1 MRAQV
6 VFPDGCIRLEPGRHV
21 RREVLVRNLGLAA
34 DRFMFEVVGA
44 AASWTTLDPPVLAL
58 GPEATGRIAV
68 HFHPPRAAHVRAG
81 TVPFGLLTT
90 SAQEAAG
97 PVVEKLLEVGRF
109 TDTVAELI
117 PRCVRRASATFHLT
131 VANRGND
138 TVRVSVR
145 GWDPA
150 DALQVECVP
159 TRLTVFPGTT
169 AQSGI
174 RVRSTRRRW
183 RGSPVAQP
191 FQIVVDT
198 GADIPLIVGGELV
211 HRPILPA

>member
-6 VFPDGCIRLEPGRHV
+6 VLPDGCIRLEPGRRV
-21 RREVLVRNLGLAA
+21 RRDVLVRNLRLTAE
-34 DRFMFEVVGA
+34 RFTFEVVGA

-81 TVPFGLLTT
+81 AVPFGLLTT
-90 SAQEAAG
+90 SAQETAG
-97 PVVEKLLEVGRF
+97 PVVERLLEVGRF
-109 TDTVAELI
+109 TDIGAELI

-145 GWDPA
+145 GRDPA
-150 DALQVECVP
+150 DALRVECAP
-159 TRLTVFPGTT
+159 ARLTVFPGTT

-174 RVRSTRRRW
+174 RVRPARRRW
-183 RGSPVAQP
+183 LGSPVARP
-191 FQIVVDT
+191 FQIVVDP
-198 GADIPLIVGGELV
+198 GADLPLIVGGELV
-211 HRPILPA
+211 QRPILPS